1 MNGEFFSPR
10 KVMLHK
16 EDSSLIMMKPN
27 DDHTLYK
34 MDLEYGKVV
43 DEWKVDEFA
52 TVKGIWILI

>member
-1 MNGEFFSPR
+1 MNGEFFR
-10 KVMLHK
+10 KVMVQK

-52 TVKGIWILI
+52 TVKGFHEY

>member
-1 MNGEFFSPR
+1 MAR
-10 KVMLHK
+10 LHK

-52 TVKGIWILI
+52 TVKGFYEY

>member
-1 MNGEFFSPR
+1 MAR
-10 KVMLHK
+10 LHK

-34 MDLEYGKVV
+34 IDLEYEKVV

-52 TVKGIWILI
+52 TVKGFYEY